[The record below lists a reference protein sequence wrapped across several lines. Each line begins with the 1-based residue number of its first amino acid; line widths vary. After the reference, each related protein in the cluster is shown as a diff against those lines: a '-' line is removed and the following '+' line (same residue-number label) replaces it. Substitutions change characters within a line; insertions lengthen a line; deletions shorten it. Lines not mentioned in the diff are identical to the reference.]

1 MNISNDRELLSK
13 EWAFGDMII
22 HCTFI
27 FASITVY
34 YSQICILSNIH
45 FFINVK
51 DFLIFIIIV
60 YESLYIMKHIKTKYW
75 NYFYK
80 KLFLKIKKKSLKKLH
95 EKYFSSIIYMVDD
108 IEIL

>member
-1 MNISNDRELLSK
+1 
-13 EWAFGDMII
+13 MII

-34 YSQICILSNIH
+34 YSQICILNNIH

-51 DFLIFIIIV
+51 NFLIFIIIV
-60 YESLYIMKHIKTKYW
+60 YESLYIMKHIKIKYW
-75 NYFYK
+75 NYYFYK

-95 EKYFSSIIYMVDD
+95 EKYFSSIIYMVDG